1 MNHETSAMYES
12 FKVLGLLVFSV
23 VDPFGLLVFIS
34 DPIGLE
40 IIKEVR
46 GRILAYRGSDLS

>member
-1 MNHETSAMYES
+1 MNHETSATYES
-12 FKVLGLLVFSV
+12 FKVLGLPVFSV
-23 VDPFGLLVFIS
+23 VDPFGLFVFIS
-34 DPIGLE
+34 DLNGLE